1 LLLYEFCHRGRNEM
15 FAPPMVCICRGTD
28 GRIGIDHPFRVW
40 ALVQQETKTIAFSF
54 SVFSFLY
61 LLDNMVLTMSSRLHR
76 SKSFRRRSSVTTTI
90 RTAATFTFTLRDTC

>member
-1 LLLYEFCHRGRNEM
+1 M

-40 ALVQQETKTIAFSF
+40 ALVQQETKTIAFSL

-61 LLDNMVLTMSSRLHR
+61 LLDDMVLQCPRVCTVPNRSVGAALRNNNYTYSSNLHIH
-76 SKSFRRRSSVTTTI
+76 V
-90 RTAATFTFTLRDTC
+90 AGHVLRKNLL